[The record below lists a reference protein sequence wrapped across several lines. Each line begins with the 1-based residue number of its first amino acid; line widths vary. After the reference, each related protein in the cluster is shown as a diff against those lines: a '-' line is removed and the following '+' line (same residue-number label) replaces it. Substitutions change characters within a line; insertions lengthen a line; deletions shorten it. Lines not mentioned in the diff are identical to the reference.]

1 MGDDKMENDD
11 KPQRNQLK
19 TRKKMKAS
27 QRGNNKAA
35 DIDEF
40 SMPQNMNKK
49 RPSIGAASL
58 PISEEDQKNKHR
70 RDSSSP
76 IVNIGFDDPDVLLHY
91 EQLKVQDL
99 EKALGDKIDKLKVV
113 EKDFAEIKDQVEK
126 QTKAASKAKE
136 EKEAASRELVEAVDS
151 KASLAQKCALEI
163 MRLTMILN
171 TLQSHPKL
179 KSLVQTLLE
188 ESTNKTNAKNGLL

>member
-1 MGDDKMENDD
+1 M
-11 KPQRNQLK
+11 
-19 TRKKMKAS
+19 
-27 QRGNNKAA
+27 
-35 DIDEF
+35 
-40 SMPQNMNKK
+40 
-49 RPSIGAASL
+49 
-58 PISEEDQKNKHR
+58 
-70 RDSSSP
+70 
-76 IVNIGFDDPDVLLHY
+76 NIGFDDPDVLLHY

-188 ESTNKTNAKNGLL
+188 ESTNNTKYVGPGYYHFPSCFVRWDGSRWLVLRSPINLEHPRRSIFLKEQYFGGNEL